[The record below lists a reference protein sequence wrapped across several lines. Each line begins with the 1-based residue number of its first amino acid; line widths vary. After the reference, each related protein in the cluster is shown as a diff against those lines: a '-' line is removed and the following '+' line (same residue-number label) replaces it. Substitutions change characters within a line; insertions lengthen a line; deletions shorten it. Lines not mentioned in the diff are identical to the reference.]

1 MKSNTFFTP
10 QKSVDSQSTTEQNT
24 AKQSSSDTSSS
35 NRRQSLA
42 GGQFSIINIVR
53 AGIFT
58 SIGLVLNLMF
68 LAYIPIAGINA
79 VKITF
84 APPFTMIVGIIC
96 GPVMGLFS
104 GALVDLI
111 PALIKPAGPYFP
123 GFTISAALT
132 ALMVSL
138 MYRHFKSNK
147 INYNIL
153 NAILIVILS
162 AGFVVAFILNKML
175 SFENGGLY
183 YNGAPLN
190 LWIVVGFIAL
200 VAAYIIVPIIITSKF
215 NFKVKMDKILFIVSV
230 TQFIFSII
238 INTYFLSVIYG
249 KGYLAFLPGRII
261 TSFFTIPIYTFIIAT
276 ILEIVEKRF
285 KVKLQ

>member
-10 QKSVDSQSTTEQNT
+10 QKSVDSQYTTEQNT
-24 AKQSSSDTSSS
+24 AKE
-35 NRRQSLA
+35 NKRQSLA
-42 GGQFSIINIVR
+42 GGQFSIINIAR

-58 SIGLVLNLMF
+58 SIALVLNLMF

-111 PALIKPAGPYFP
+111 PALIKPVGAYFP

-138 MYRHFKSNK
+138 MHKHFKSDK

-162 AGFVVAFILNKML
+162 AGFVGAFILNKML
-175 SFENGGLY
+175 SFESGSLY

-190 LWIVVGFIAL
+190 VWIVVGFIAL
-200 VAAYIIVPIIITSKF
+200 VIAYIIVPIIITSRF

-276 ILEIVEKRF
+276 ILEIVDKRF
-285 KVKLQ
+285 KIKL